1 MTPEQFAEAL
11 GRGMMQQ
18 LLGAQKPVAAR
29 KRGSSSSSPRRVE
42 SDPAAAAGATPAAPL
57 QQSMFEPPNAGIPS
71 VEELDKILNI
81 SRPDPTTDPPG
92 TYRPGETEV
101 PPWLAR

>member
-1 MTPEQFAEAL
+1 MTPEQALEAI
-11 GRGMMQQ
+11 GRGMMQT

-29 KRGSSSSSPRRVE
+29 RRGSSSSPRRVE
-42 SDPAAAAGATPAAPL
+42 SDPAAAAGAIPAAPI